1 MEPEVQGEINDL
13 IDAFLAELDFTKR
26 TEISK
31 RIEYLLYNEF
41 IPAAPMEWQVL
52 FTGYQ
57 PWVKGFDIL
66 PDHSIH
72 TSHLKIHQRTWV
84 AR

>member
-1 MEPEVQGEINDL
+1 
-13 IDAFLAELDFTKR
+13 
-26 TEISK
+26 
-31 RIEYLLYNEF
+31 
-41 IPAAPMEWQVL
+41 MEWQVL

-66 PDHSIH
+66 PDHSVH